1 MNEDKPMDIKGYNH
15 YKRVRYFHGM
25 LLTDRDFTEQ
35 DMYQREKRK
44 LHNRML
50 HGWGVV
56 CGLGIK
62 AANHVSSKVVIT
74 QGLALDCHGNEIFVV
89 ENFEV
94 DLSKIKPKGTTA
106 QSKPENCNDPGTENQ
121 DCKYYIAIQYL
132 EDPSDSVP
140 VYTSGSGCE
149 EKTCDCSRTREGFC
163 VKLFKEIPCQ
173 STILD
178 QNFDFCKDPV
188 PYIPC
193 CCNGDPWVVLG
204 SVTIST
210 NQTLTVGQEQI
221 NFEGRH
227 YVITPMLCAALLKN
241 NYNTDQLTKLL
252 KGEGEISGLCSP
264 N

>member
-1 MNEDKPMDIKGYNH
+1 MNEDKPMDLKGYNH

-35 DMYQREKRK
+35 EMYEREKRK

-56 CGLGIK
+56 CGLGI
-62 AANHVSSKVVIT
+62 NTVSSSNPTLEIMIT
-74 QGLALDCHGNEIFVV
+74 QGMALDCHGNEIVV
-89 ENFEV
+89 PEKGFKV
-94 DLSKIKPKGTTA
+94 DLSKLITTHTEQSGKNGCDGQNNQIQA
-106 QSKPENCNDPGTENQ
+106 Q
-121 DCKYYIAIQYL
+121 KYYIAIQYH
-132 EDPSDSVP
+132 EGKSDSVP
-140 VYTSGSGCE
+140 VYTPGNGCE

-178 QNFDFCKDPV
+178 QKFDFCKDPV
-188 PYIPC
+188 SYIPC
-193 CCNGDPWVVLG
+193 CCNGDTWVVLG

-210 NQTLTVGQEQI
+210 NPTLTVGQEQI

-227 YVITPMLCAALLKN
+227 YVITPMLCAALLKKDN
-241 NYNTDQLTKLL
+241 IDLSDLIKRGGDFKDCIL
-252 KGEGEISGLCSP
+252 
-264 N
+264 